1 MGEKIAEEKYENGT
15 RFKYCFDNVENCDE
29 SYAIERCF
37 KIRDGNNCVKQ
48 KKGCKFR
55 KKKERCCLMY
65 KCQLESK
72 REEDEDEISP
82 EEKDSIRTND
92 NQSIK
97 TETTMNIDKDS
108 QESNSEMQVKTTVE
122 IDKYKEDTESE
133 TEEDEKQKQKGISEE
148 RERDKTTTISGT
160 NEDEEALEN
169 LFGDWSDE
177 VNDDVEH
184 GPEESVDTKEKFT
197 DSNTDDHEENNN
209 KEDRVSETEEGKT
222 KGHEHVSEENTRAE
236 TTPIS
241 ETNKYDDDLDDLF
254 DEESEEEVVNDKKQ
268 DGNQNIDTTLTT
280 IENEEDRENESG
292 EHGPNRY
299 KVEDNS
305 KEETNQIPEGESKK
319 NMAPSCTESFEN
331 ELDCKVNAQSWCRSQ
346 TCQNGYV
353 GRCQY
358 KSKQGACCRKYSCKA
373 CIFP

>member
-1 MGEKIAEEKYENGT
+1 MGEKIAEEKYKNGT

-29 SYAIERCF
+29 SYAIKRCF

-55 KKKERCCLMY
+55 KKGKRCCLMY

-108 QESNSEMQVKTTVE
+108 QESNSEMQDKTTVE

-169 LFGDWSDE
+169 LFGGQMRLMMMKTVKARVWNMGQKKLLIQRKNLLI
-177 VNDDVEH
+177 VIPMIMKKIITKKI
-184 GPEESVDTKEKFT
+184 GYQKLKKEKQKGM
-197 DSNTDDHEENNN
+197 NTSVRKILEL
-209 KEDRVSETEEGKT
+209 K
-222 KGHEHVSEENTRAE
+222 
-236 TTPIS
+236 PLP
-241 ETNKYDDDLDDLF
+241 YL
-254 DEESEEEVVNDKKQ
+254 KQ
-268 DGNQNIDTTLTT
+268 I
-280 IENEEDRENESG
+280 
-292 EHGPNRY
+292 
-299 KVEDNS
+299 
-305 KEETNQIPEGESKK
+305 
-319 NMAPSCTESFEN
+319 NMMMTWMIFLMRN
-331 ELDCKVNAQSWCRSQ
+331 LR
-346 TCQNGYV
+346 
-353 GRCQY
+353 
-358 KSKQGACCRKYSCKA
+358 RKW
-373 CIFP
+373 